1 MEIRKRWL
9 PSGWYPDSAAA
20 CRQDI
25 EAFQA
30 GFKELDLG
38 DAEVHG
44 GIVPHA
50 GWYFSGKLAGMV
62 FYASS
67 QGNPPETVAVIGGH
81 LGSGAGL
88 LYFDQYWDTP
98 LGRIEIDQDLSR
110 ALKDAAGLSIEGPDT
125 GDNTVEI
132 QLPMIKYFFPESR
145 LLAFRAPH
153 SKAAI
158 DLGRALTE
166 LALTQGKTIK
176 IFGSTDLTHYGP
188 NYGFSP
194 QGRGEQALDWVR
206 QENDKG
212 FIDAVLTMDETAL
225 LDHAARNQS
234 ACSAGAAAAAV
245 AACQALGS
253 NRAHLLDYYTSAD
266 IMINDSFVG
275 YAGFIFS

>member
-67 QGNPPETVAVIGGH
+67 RGNPPETVAVIGGH

-88 LYFDQYWDTP
+88 LYFDQDWDTP
-98 LGRIEIDQDLSR
+98 LGRIEIDKDLYR
-110 ALKDAAGLSIEGPDT
+110 ALKYAAGLRIKGPDPR
-125 GDNTVEI
+125 DNTGEI
-132 QLPMIKYFFPESR
+132 Q
-145 LLAFRAPH
+145 
-153 SKAAI
+153 
-158 DLGRALTE
+158 
-166 LALTQGKTIK
+166 
-176 IFGSTDLTHYGP
+176 
-188 NYGFSP
+188 SP
-194 QGRGEQALDWVR
+194 R
-206 QENDKG
+206 
-212 FIDAVLTMDETAL
+212 
-225 LDHAARNQS
+225 
-234 ACSAGAAAAAV
+234 
-245 AACQALGS
+245 
-253 NRAHLLDYYTSAD
+253 
-266 IMINDSFVG
+266 
-275 YAGFIFS
+275 